1 MSKKKS
7 FGAEL
12 IESAHEAVAIARGDA
27 EPARAYVPRKVDV
40 PAIRKKMGMS
50 QARFARVFGIPL
62 GTLRDW
68 EQDRRQPDQ
77 TARVLLAVIDRDP
90 EAVERVL
97 HE

>member
-1 MSKKKS
+1 MKS

-12 IESAHEAVAIARGDA
+12 IESAHEAVAIARGDTKS
-27 EPARAYVPRKVDV
+27 ARAYVPQKVDV

-50 QARFARVFGIPL
+50 QARFASVFGIPL

>member
-1 MSKKKS
+1 MSKTKS

-12 IESAHEAVAIARGDA
+12 IESAHEAVAIARGTA
-27 EPARAYVPRKVDV
+27 KPARAYVPQKVDV
-40 PAIRKKMGMS
+40 PAIRKKTGMS
-50 QARFARVFGIPL
+50 QARFASVFGIPL

-90 EAVERVL
+90 KAVQRVL